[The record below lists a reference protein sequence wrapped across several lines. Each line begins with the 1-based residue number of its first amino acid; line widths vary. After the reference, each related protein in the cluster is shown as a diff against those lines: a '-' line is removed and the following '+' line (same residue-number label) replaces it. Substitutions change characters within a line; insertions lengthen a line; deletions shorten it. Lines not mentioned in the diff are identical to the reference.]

1 MHRVKHGSTDLP
13 KVTEQSFDE
22 RVIAC
27 RRCPRLVGWREKI
40 ALEKVRRFAGEEYWG
55 KPVPSFGNWNARVLI
70 VGLAPAAH
78 GANRTGR
85 MFTGDRSGDWL
96 FQTMH
101 RFGFC
106 NQPASRHAGDGL
118 ILRDCR
124 ITAVAHCAP
133 PQNKLLPEEIE
144 ACSVF
149 LSREIASMQKLRV
162 VITLG
167 QLAYRSV
174 GRILLADS
182 AMRLTPFGHG
192 VHLRL
197 DSGIL
202 LIASYHPSQQ
212 NTFTGKL
219 TREMFDRIFDL
230 ARKEIK
236 LHKHKDT

>member
-1 MHRVKHGSTDLP
+1 MHRVTRESIDLP
-13 KVTEQSFDE
+13 PVTEQSFGE
-22 RVIAC
+22 QVIAC
-27 RRCPRLVGWREKI
+27 NRCPRLVEWREKI
-40 ALEKVRRFAGEEYWG
+40 ALQKVRRFAGEEYWG
-55 KPVPSFGNWNARVLI
+55 KPVPSFGEWSARILI

-106 NQPASRHAGDGL
+106 NQPASHHVGDGL

-133 PQNKLLPEEIE
+133 PQNKLLPEEVE

-149 LSREIASMQKLRV
+149 LVREIERMQRLRV

-174 GRILLADS
+174 GKILLDES
-182 AMRLTPFGHG
+182 ALRLPPFGHG

-202 LIASYHPSQQ
+202 LVASYHPSQQ

-219 TREMFDRIFDL
+219 TREMFNRIFDL

-236 LHKHKDT
+236 LHQDKGT